1 MHMDTF
7 TLVSGIFMIAFLAFL
22 AGLVLT
28 VIYELFFKPR
38 L

>member
-1 MHMDTF
+1 MDGF
-7 TLVSGIFMIAFLAFL
+7 TLVSGIFAIAIIGFVLA
-22 AGLVLT
+22 LVLT